1 MNCKGISPGEPLL
14 EGVDR
19 IDCGLRPL
27 GVESAKEGN
36 PDFRSGVLRM
46 DGVPVSESSGPRRLA
61 TLIHLSSLEPNPGD
75 SGRTRN
81 TSAKWLLMNL
91 YERTVI

>member
-1 MNCKGISPGEPLL
+1 MGMSPGEPVL
-14 EGVDR
+14 EGVDL

-36 PDFRSGVLRM
+36 PWFRSGVLRT

-61 TLIHLSSLEPNPGD
+61 ALIHFSSLEPNPGE

-81 TSAKWLLMNL
+81 TSAK
-91 YERTVI
+91 

>member
-1 MNCKGISPGEPLL
+1 MNCKGRSPGEPLL
-14 EGVDR
+14 EGLDR

-36 PDFRSGVLRM
+36 PGFRSGVLRM
-46 DGVPVSESSGPRRLA
+46 DGVPVSESSAPRR
-61 TLIHLSSLEPNPGD
+61 TEIHFSSLEPKPGD

-81 TSAKWLLMNL
+81 TSAK
-91 YERTVI
+91 

>member
-1 MNCKGISPGEPLL
+1 MGMSPGEPLL

-27 GVESAKEGN
+27 GVDSAKEGN
-36 PDFRSGVLRM
+36 TRFRSGVFRI
-46 DGVPVSESSGPRRLA
+46 DGVPLSESSGPQRLA
-61 TLIHLSSLEPNPGD
+61 VLIHLSSLEPNPGE

-81 TSAKWLLMNL
+81 TSAK
-91 YERTVI
+91 